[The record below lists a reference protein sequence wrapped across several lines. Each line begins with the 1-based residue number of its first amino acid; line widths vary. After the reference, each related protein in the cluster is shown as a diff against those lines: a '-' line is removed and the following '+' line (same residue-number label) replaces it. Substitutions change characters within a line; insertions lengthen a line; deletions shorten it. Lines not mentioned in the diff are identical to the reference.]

1 MKFKCPTCDMQ
12 LKAEPEM
19 AGKVVRCPGCNT
31 KLSIP
36 ATIGAPPPPTGLPP
50 PTGGVPAPDGAAQQE
65 AAGDPG
71 AEQHQE
77 YQETYQQ
84 QSARGGWE
92 EADPANPSIF
102 AALGI
107 GLVLTLTWYGILYP
121 FGVGKYGDPSANTLD
136 YIHDLF
142 YERTWVN
149 MLESFFFFFAVAIL
163 WLKGKK
169 LRHQKDAMFLDVLPT
184 DLGLEINAQNVG
196 HFVDHLYGLPGRLRD
211 SMMVNRIRKGL
222 ELFEVRQNNSEVN
235 TMLEAQS
242 NIDSARVGGSYSLV
256 KVFLWAI
263 PILGFIGTVLGL
275 STAIGS
281 IDLSDTTDLDKIMG
295 SIGNVTSGLGT
306 AFDTTLLGLV
316 LALFL
321 NFPISAL
328 SKAEDD
334 NLNNI
339 DAFCNEV
346 LLPRLN
352 DGGGI
357 AGGDTNGMMDTL
369 VKAVANAQK
378 EFLVDLNALSAKIKD
393 YADNLD
399 KRAAAHQERVDSE
412 FAMTLNRMR
421 EDLTNAVKD
430 SVKTTTEYTRSLS
443 SGIQGLNNVLTELGG
458 KQIII
463 HQTVKKGWFSR
474 G

>member
-1 MKFKCPTCDMQ
+1 MQ

-19 AGKVVRCPGCNT
+19 AGKIVRCPGCNT
-31 KLSIP
+31 KLSTP
-36 ATIGAPPPPTGLPP
+36 ASIAAPPPPSGLPP
-50 PTGGVPAPDGAAQQE
+50 PPDGVPATASPPPQDASA
-65 AAGDPG
+65 PG
-71 AEQHQE
+71 EQPGSHQE
-77 YQETYQQ
+77 YQESYQQ

-92 EADPANPSIF
+92 EADPANANIF

-121 FGVGKYGDPSANTLD
+121 FGVGKYGDPAASTLD

-142 YERTWVN
+142 YERSWVN
-149 MLESFFFFFAVAIL
+149 MLETFFFFFAIAIL

-169 LRHQKDAMFLDVLPT
+169 LRHQKDAMYLDVLPT
-184 DLGLEINAQNVG
+184 DFGQEINGQNVG
-196 HFVDHLYGLPGRLRD
+196 SFVDHLYGLPGRLRD

-235 TMLEAQS
+235 TMLQAQS
-242 NIDSARVGGSYSLV
+242 NIDSARIGGSYSLV

-275 STAIGS
+275 SQAIGS
-281 IDLSDTTDLDKIMG
+281 IDLSDTSDLDKIMG

-328 SKAEDD
+328 AKSEDD

-352 DGGGI
+352 DGGGV
-357 AGGDTNGMMDTL
+357 AGGDTGGLMDTL

-399 KRAAAHQERVDSE
+399 KRAASHQERVDSE

-430 SVKTTTEYTRSLS
+430 SVKTTTEYTRALS
-443 SGIQGLNNVLTELGG
+443 TGIQGLNNVLTELGG
-458 KQIII
+458 KQILI
-463 HQTVKKGWFSR
+463 HQVKKKGWFSR
-474 G
+474 D